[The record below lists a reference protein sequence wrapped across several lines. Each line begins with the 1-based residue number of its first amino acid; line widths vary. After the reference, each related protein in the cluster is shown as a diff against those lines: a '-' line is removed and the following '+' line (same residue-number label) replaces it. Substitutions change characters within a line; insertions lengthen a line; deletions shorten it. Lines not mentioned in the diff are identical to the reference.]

1 MSDETKSWWDAAGE
15 LLKSLLKHLFGS
27 DEEDMEEEEQEDED

>member
-15 LLKSLLKHLFGS
+15 LLKSILKQIFGS
-27 DEEDMEEEEQEDED
+27 DDEIEEEEQDD